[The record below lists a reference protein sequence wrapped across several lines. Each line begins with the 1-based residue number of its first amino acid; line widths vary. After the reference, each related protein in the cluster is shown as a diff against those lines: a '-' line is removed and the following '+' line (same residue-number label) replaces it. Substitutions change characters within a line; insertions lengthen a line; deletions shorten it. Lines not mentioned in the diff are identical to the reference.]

1 MEKKVAIILL
11 NWNSYEHTA
20 NCIESLSAVRPANFD
35 ILVVDNG
42 STDGSGTALQNKFNH
57 IIYLPNATNEGFA
70 GGNNRGFAYAIEHDY
85 AYSLMLNNDVFVDPT
100 F

>member
-42 STDGSGTALQNKFNH
+42 STDGSGTALQNKFNNGE
-57 IIYLPNATNEGFA
+57 IN
-70 GGNNRGFAYAIEHDY
+70 YADW
-85 AYSLMLNNDVFVDPT
+85 VDDRSDALT
-100 F
+100 